1 MCDFLIA
8 FFGTLVGAAVTWLV
22 SRFYYLRA
30 SKQLEAEVTELM
42 KPIKL
47 VLEALE
53 EGKIA
58 KLTRDSKGNPTA
70 ITLQIS
76 VKN

>member
-30 SKQLEAEVTELM
+30 SEQLETEVTELM

-47 VLEALE
+47 VLHGLE
-53 EGKIA
+53 EGGIVKWT
-58 KLTRDSKGNPTA
+58 KDSKGNPIA
-70 ITLQIS
+70 VTLQIS
-76 VKN
+76 VKD